1 MKNYFLRRQKRLIAK
16 RDKLNAACQ
25 AATDAAEV
33 RSLTEQLDELNA
45 ELRDIAEQL
54 EEIETEERN
63 AAHNTEERD
72 AEPPADAQVRN
83 GQIMGAFRSTGP
95 AAQTHEGTVT
105 ESMEYRSAFR
115 DFVINGTPI
124 PVELRAGDAINTTD
138 TSAAIP
144 ITIVREII
152 NTVRVRYGNLYRKVR
167 KLAVQGGVE
176 FPIGALQADFHW
188 ISEGTVSPKQNV
200 GALGTVSFKY
210 HTAEIRIAQT
220 FLSSVITMDAFEAK
234 LADLIVIAYMKLMDI
249 GIVNGTGNGQMLGI
263 TKDPRVV
270 NNSGHTISMT
280 AAQLSD
286 WVQWRKR
293 VFAPIPLG
301 YRNGEFIFPLST
313 VETYLETMQDSNGN
327 PVFRQATGLEVNDG
341 DAMNPGGRFFGRDIS
356 LVEPTV
362 LPDFDTASSG
372 DVIGIFWQ
380 PEEYAINENF
390 AFTMRRYFDEI
401 TNEWVD
407 KALVIA
413 DGKVLNPEGIYLIT
427 KA

>member
-1 MKNYFLRRQKRLIAK
+1 MKNYFLRRQKRLIVK

-72 AEPPADAQVRN
+72 AEPPADAQIRN
-83 GQIMGAFRSTGP
+83 GQIVGAFRTAGP

-152 NTVRVRYGNLYRKVR
+152 NTVRVRYGNLYRKVK

-200 GALGTVSFKY
+200 GALGSVSFKY

-220 FLSSVITMDAFEAK
+220 FLSSVVTMDAFEAK

-286 WVQWRKR
+286 W
-293 VFAPIPLG
+293 
-301 YRNGEFIFPLST
+301 YSGESAYSLQSLS
-313 VETYLETMQDSNGN
+313 
-327 PVFRQATGLEVNDG
+327 
-341 DAMNPGGRFFGRDIS
+341 
-356 LVEPTV
+356 
-362 LPDFDTASSG
+362 
-372 DVIGIFWQ
+372 
-380 PEEYAINENF
+380 
-390 AFTMRRYFDEI
+390 
-401 TNEWVD
+401 
-407 KALVIA
+407 VIA
-413 DGKVLNPEGIYLIT
+413 TVNLSSRFQL
-427 KA
+427 